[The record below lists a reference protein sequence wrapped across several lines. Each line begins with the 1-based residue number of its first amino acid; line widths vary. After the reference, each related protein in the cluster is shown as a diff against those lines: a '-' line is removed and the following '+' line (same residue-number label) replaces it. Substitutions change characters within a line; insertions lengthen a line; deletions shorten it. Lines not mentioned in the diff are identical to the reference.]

1 MRLGGEEDSKYSQ
14 ILGLEASLVQV
25 PLMDLKAEYV
35 ALKPQMIEA
44 IDEALSS
51 MQLVLGPNVQR
62 LEQQWAELVGVE
74 HAIGVGSG
82 TDALIIALKALGIG
96 PGDEVITVGWT
107 FIATIEAIILVGAQP
122 VVVDIE
128 PDYYCLNS
136 ELLEEAITTRTRAII
151 PVHVFGHPAD
161 MAAINS
167 IAEEHDLQV
176 IEDCAQAHLA
186 RYGGD
191 AVGSLGDCGI
201 FSFYMSKNLSGY
213 GEGGMITTSD
223 DKLAEQIRL
232 LRNHGYTSKY
242 EHEIIGYNSRLDE
255 IQAAILNVKLQ
266 RLEWGNQRRRELAA
280 IYDEALADLPIT
292 TPAVAPQAE
301 HVYHLY
307 TIRTPDRESLAA
319 HLQDHDISFATHYR
333 TPAYLQPA
341 CRRYGLHLA
350 ELPVTEQAAD
360 EVLQLPIHPYL
371 SEEQIE
377 YVAETVRGFFA

>member
-1 MRLGGEEDSKYSQ
+1 MR
-14 ILGLEASLVQV
+14 V
-25 PLMDLKAEYV
+25 PLIDLKAEYATLRPEMTQV
-35 ALKPQMIEA
+35 

-51 MQLVLGPNVQR
+51 MQLFLGPNVQR

-96 PGDEVITVGWT
+96 SGDEVITVGWT
-107 FIATIEAIILVGAQP
+107 FIATIEAIILVGARP
-122 VVVDIE
+122 VLVDIE
-128 PDYYCLNS
+128 SDYYCLNP
-136 ELLEEAITTRTRAII
+136 ELLEQAITPRTRAII
-151 PVHVFGHPAD
+151 PVHVYGRPAD

-167 IAEEHDLQV
+167 VAEEHNLKV

-186 RYGGD
+186 RYRGE

-223 DKLAEQIRL
+223 DKLAKQIRL

-266 RLEWGNQRRRELAA
+266 KLEWGNQRRRELAA
-280 IYDEALADLPIT
+280 IYDEALADLPVT

-307 TIRTPDRESLAA
+307 TIRTPQRDALAA
-319 HLQDHDISFATHYR
+319 YLEEHDIGFAAHYR
-333 TPAYLQPA
+333 SPVHLQPA
-341 CRRYGLHLA
+341 CRPYGLHLA

-360 EVLQLPIHPYL
+360 EVLQLPIYPYL
-371 SEEQIE
+371 SDEQIE
-377 YVAETVRGFFA
+377 YVAETVRGFFT

>member
-1 MRLGGEEDSKYSQ
+1 
-14 ILGLEASLVQV
+14 LVQV
-25 PLMDLKAEYV
+25 PLMDLKSEYA

-44 IDEALSS
+44 IDDALSS
-51 MQLVLGPNVQR
+51 MQLVLGPNVQQ
-62 LEQQWAELVGVE
+62 LEQRWAELVGVE
-74 HAIGVGSG
+74 YAIGVGSG

-128 PDYYCLNS
+128 PDYYCLNP
-136 ELLEEAITTRTRAII
+136 ELLKEAITTRTRAII
-151 PVHVFGHPAD
+151 PVHVYGHPAD
-161 MAAINS
+161 MTAINAV
-167 IAEEHDLQV
+167 AEGHNLKV
-176 IEDCAQAHLA
+176 IEDCAQAHMA
-186 RYGGD
+186 RYGGE

-213 GEGGMITTSD
+213 GEGGIITTD
-223 DKLAEQIRL
+223 DNELASQIRL

-242 EHEIIGYNSRLDE
+242 EHEVIGYNSRLDE
-255 IQAAILNVKLQ
+255 IQAAILNVKL
-266 RLEWGNQRRRELAA
+266 RKLEWGNQRRRELAA
-280 IYDEALADLPIT
+280 IYDEMLADLPLII
-292 TPAVAPQAE
+292 PPVAPQVE

-307 TIRTPDRESLAA
+307 TIRTPQRDALAA
-319 HLQDHDISFATHYR
+319 YLEEHDIGFATHYR
-333 TPAYLQPA
+333 SPAHLQPA
-341 CRRYGLHLA
+341 CRPYGLHIA

>member
-1 MRLGGEEDSKYSQ
+1 M
-14 ILGLEASLVQV
+14 QV
-25 PLMDLKAEYV
+25 PLMDLKAEYA
-35 ALKPQMIEA
+35 ALKPQISKVL
-44 IDEALSS
+44 DEALDS
-51 MQLVLGPNVQR
+51 MQLFLGPNVQQ
-62 LEQQWAELVGVE
+62 LERQWAELLGVE

-82 TDALIIALKALGIG
+82 TDALIIALKAMGIG
-96 PGDEVITVGWT
+96 SGDEVITVGWT
-107 FIATIEAIILVGAQP
+107 FIATIEAIVLVGAQP
-122 VVVDIE
+122 VIVDIE
-128 PDYYCLNS
+128 PDYYCLNP
-136 ELLEEAITTRTRAII
+136 ELLEQAITADTRAVI

-167 IAEEHDLQV
+167 VAAKHNLQV

-186 RYGGD
+186 RYGKEV
-191 AVGSLGDCGI
+191 VGSLGDCGI
-201 FSFYMSKNLSGY
+201 FSFYMSKNLGGY

-223 DKLAEQIRL
+223 DELAEQIRL

-255 IQAAILNVKLQ
+255 IQAAILNVKLEK
-266 RLEWGNQRRRELAA
+266 LEWGNQRRRELAA
-280 IYDEALADLPIT
+280 IYGEALTDLPVT

-307 TIRTPDRESLAA
+307 TIRTPDREALAA
-319 HLQDHDISFATHYR
+319 HLEQNDISFATHYR
-333 TPAYLQPA
+333 LPAHRQPA
-341 CRRYGLHLA
+341 CRPYGLHLA

-371 SEEQIE
+371 SEAQIE

>member
-1 MRLGGEEDSKYSQ
+1 MQIPIFDLKRQYQQYRERALAVVQEVFDSQSFRLGPHVE
-14 ILGLEASLVQV
+14 
-25 PLMDLKAEYV
+25 
-35 ALKPQMIEA
+35 
-44 IDEALSS
+44 
-51 MQLVLGPNVQR
+51 R
-62 LEQQWAELVGVE
+62 LEGRITQYCRAG
-74 HAIGVGSG
+74 HGIGVSSG
-82 TDALIIALKALGIG
+82 TDALIIALKAVGIG
-96 PGDEVITVGWT
+96 PGDEVVTVGWT

-128 PDYYCLNS
+128 PDYYCLNP

-151 PVHVFGHPAD
+151 PVHVYGHPAD
-161 MAAINS
+161 VAPINAI
-167 IAEEHDLQV
+167 AKEHKLTV

-186 RYGGD
+186 RYGGK

-213 GEGGMITTSD
+213 GEGGMVTTSD

-255 IQAAILNVKLQ
+255 IQAAILNVKLEK
-266 RLEWGNQRRRELAA
+266 LEWGTQRRRELAA
-280 IYDEALADLPIT
+280 IYDEALADLALT
-292 TPAVAPQAE
+292 TPPVPLQAE

-307 TIRTPDRESLAA
+307 TVRSADRESLAA
-319 HLQDHDISFATHYR
+319 HLQNHDIAFATHYR
-333 TPAYLQPA
+333 SPAHLQPA
-341 CRRYGLHLA
+341 CRPYGLHLA
-350 ELPVTEQAAD
+350 ELPVTERAAD

-377 YVAETVRGFFA
+377 YVAETVRCFFA

>member
-1 MRLGGEEDSKYSQ
+1 M
-14 ILGLEASLVQV
+14 QV
-25 PLMDLKAEYV
+25 PLMDLKAEYA
-35 ALKPQMIEA
+35 ALKPQITQA

-62 LEQQWAELVGVE
+62 LEQQWSELVGVE

-82 TDALIIALKALGIG
+82 TDALVIALKAMGIG
-96 PGDEVITVGWT
+96 AGDEVVTVGWT

-122 VVVDIE
+122 VLVDIE
-128 PDYYCLNS
+128 PEHYCLDP
-136 ELLEEAITTRTRAII
+136 ELLKQAITPRTRAIM
-151 PVHVFGHPAD
+151 PVHVYGHPAD
-161 MAAINS
+161 MAAINGV
-167 IAEEHDLQV
+167 ADEHNLKV

-186 RYGGD
+186 RYGGEV
-191 AVGSLGDCGI
+191 VGSLGDCGI

-213 GEGGMITTSD
+213 GEGGIITTSD

-255 IQAAILNVKLQ
+255 IQAAILNVKLE
-266 RLEWGNQRRRELAA
+266 RLEWGNHWRRELAA
-280 IYDEALADLPIT
+280 IYDEALADLPVT
-292 TPAVAPQAE
+292 TPAVAPPAE

-307 TIRTPDRESLAA
+307 TIRSADRESLAA
-319 HLQDHDISFATHYR
+319 HLHDHDIGFATHYR
-333 TPAYLQPA
+333 SPAHLQPA
-341 CRRYGLHLA
+341 CRSYGLHIA

>member
-1 MRLGGEEDSKYSQ
+1 
-14 ILGLEASLVQV
+14 LVQV
-25 PLMDLKAEYV
+25 PLMDLKAEYA
-35 ALKPQMIEA
+35 ALRSQMTQA

-62 LEQQWAELVGVE
+62 LEDSWAELVGVE

-82 TDALIIALKALGIG
+82 TDALIIALKAMGIG
-96 PGDEVITVGWT
+96 AGDEVITVGWT

-122 VVVDIE
+122 VMVDIK
-128 PDYYCLNS
+128 PDDYCLS
-136 ELLEEAITTRTRAII
+136 PELLEQAITPRTRAII

-167 IAEEHDLQV
+167 IAEENNLQV

-186 RYGGD
+186 RYGGEV
-191 AVGSLGDCGI
+191 VGSLGDCGI

-213 GEGGMITTSD
+213 GEGGIITTSD

-266 RLEWGNQRRRELAA
+266 KLEWGNQQRRELAA
-280 IYDEALADLPIT
+280 IYDEALAGLPVT
-292 TPAVAPQAE
+292 LPTVAPEAE

-307 TIRTPDRESLAA
+307 TIRSADRDSLAA
-319 HLQDHDISFATHYR
+319 HLEQNDIGFATHYR
-333 TPAYLQPA
+333 SPAHLQPA
-341 CRRYGLHLA
+341 CRPYGLHLA
-350 ELPVTEQAAD
+350 ELPVTEQVAD

-371 SEEQIE
+371 SEKQIE
-377 YVAETVRGFFA
+377 YVAETVREFFG

>member
-1 MRLGGEEDSKYSQ
+1 
-14 ILGLEASLVQV
+14 LVQV

-35 ALKPQMIEA
+35 ALKPQMTEA

-51 MQLVLGPNVQR
+51 MQLVLGPNVQQ

-96 PGDEVITVGWT
+96 SDDEVVTVGWT

-122 VVVDIE
+122 VLVDIE
-128 PDYYCLNS
+128 PEHYCLDP
-136 ELLEEAITTRTRAII
+136 ELLEQAITPRTRAII
-151 PVHVFGHPAD
+151 PVHVYGHPAD

-167 IAEEHDLQV
+167 IAEEHNLQV

-186 RYGGD
+186 RYGGE

-201 FSFYMSKNLSGY
+201 FSFYISKNLSGY
-213 GEGGMITTSD
+213 GEGGMVTTSD
-223 DKLAEQIRL
+223 DKLAEQIQL

-266 RLEWGNQRRRELAA
+266 RLEWGNQRRQELAA
-280 IYDEALADLPIT
+280 IYDEALADLPVT
-292 TPAVAPQAE
+292 TPTVALPAE

-307 TIRTPDRESLAA
+307 TIRTPERESLAA
-319 HLQDHDISFATHYR
+319 HLEQNNIGFATHYR
-333 TPAYLQPA
+333 VPAHLQPA
-341 CRRYGLHLA
+341 CRPYGLHLA
-350 ELPVTEQAAD
+350 ELPVTEQAAN

-377 YVAETVRGFFA
+377 YVAETVRSFFG

>member
-1 MRLGGEEDSKYSQ
+1 M
-14 ILGLEASLVQV
+14 VHV
-25 PLMDLKAEYV
+25 PLMDLKAEYA

-62 LEQQWAELVGVE
+62 LENSWAEMVGVE

-82 TDALIIALKALGIG
+82 TDALIIALKALDIG
-96 PGDEVITVGWT
+96 PDDEVITIGWT
-107 FIATIEAIILVGAQP
+107 FIATIEAIILVGARP
-122 VVVDIE
+122 VLVDIK
-128 PDYYCLNS
+128 PDDYCLDP
-136 ELLEEAITTRTRAII
+136 ELLEEAITPCTRALI
-151 PVHVFGHPAD
+151 PVHVYGHPAD

-167 IAEEHDLQV
+167 VAERYSLHV

-186 RYGGD
+186 RYEGE
-191 AVGSLGDCGI
+191 AVGGLGDCGI

-213 GEGGMITTSD
+213 GEGGMVTTSD

-242 EHEIIGYNSRLDE
+242 EHKIIGYNSRLDE
-255 IQAAILNVKLQ
+255 IQAAILNVKLGK
-266 RLEWGNQRRRELAA
+266 LEWGNQRRRELAA
-280 IYDEALADLPIT
+280 IYDEALADLPVA
-292 TPAVAPQAE
+292 TPTVAPPAE

-307 TIRTPDRESLAA
+307 TIRSADRESLVA
-319 HLQDHDISFATHYR
+319 HLEQNDIGFATHYR
-333 TPAYLQPA
+333 SPAHLQPA
-341 CRRYGLHLA
+341 CRPYGLHLA

-377 YVAETVRGFFA
+377 YAAETVRGFFG

>member
-1 MRLGGEEDSKYSQ
+1 
-14 ILGLEASLVQV
+14 VHV
-25 PLMDLKAEYV
+25 PLMDLKAEYS
-35 ALKPQMIEA
+35 ALKPQITEA
-44 IDEALSS
+44 IDEAISS
-51 MQLVLGPNVQR
+51 MQLFLGPNVQR
-62 LEQQWAELVGVE
+62 LERQWAELVGVKD
-74 HAIGVGSG
+74 AIGVGSG

-96 PGDEVITVGWT
+96 SGDEVITVGWT
-107 FIATIEAIILVGAQP
+107 FIATIEAIVLVGAQP
-122 VVVDIE
+122 VLVDIE
-128 PDYYCLNS
+128 SDHYCLNP
-136 ELLEEAITTRTRAII
+136 ELLERAITPRTRAII
-151 PVHVFGHPAD
+151 PVHVYGHPAD
-161 MAAINS
+161 MATINS
-167 IAEEHDLQV
+167 VAGEHNLKV

-186 RYGGD
+186 RYGGE

-213 GEGGMITTSD
+213 GEGGIITTSD

-255 IQAAILNVKLQ
+255 VQAAILNVKIEKLQ
-266 RLEWGNQRRRELAA
+266 WGNQRRRELAA

-307 TIRTPDRESLAA
+307 TIRTPERQSLAA
-319 HLQDHDISFATHYR
+319 HLEQNDIGFATHYR
-333 TPAYLQPA
+333 TPAHLQPA
-341 CRRYGLHLA
+341 CRPYGLHLA
-350 ELPVTEQAAD
+350 ELPVTLQAAN

>member
-1 MRLGGEEDSKYSQ
+1 
-14 ILGLEASLVQV
+14 LVQV
-25 PLMDLKAEYV
+25 PLMDLKSEYA

-44 IDEALSS
+44 IDNALSS
-51 MQLVLGPNVQR
+51 MQLVLGPNVQQ
-62 LEQQWAELVGVE
+62 LEQRWAELVGVE
-74 HAIGVGSG
+74 YAIGVGSG

-128 PDYYCLNS
+128 PDYYCLNP
-136 ELLEEAITTRTRAII
+136 ELLKEAITTRTRAII
-151 PVHVFGHPAD
+151 PVHVYGHPAD
-161 MAAINS
+161 MTAINA
-167 IAEEHDLQV
+167 IAREHNLKV
-176 IEDCAQAHLA
+176 IEDCAQAHMA
-186 RYGGD
+186 RYGGE

-213 GEGGMITTSD
+213 GEGGIITTD
-223 DKLAEQIRL
+223 DNELASQIRL

-242 EHEIIGYNSRLDE
+242 EHEVIGYNSRLDE
-255 IQAAILNVKLQ
+255 IQAAILNVKL
-266 RLEWGNQRRRELAA
+266 RKLEWGNQRRRELAA
-280 IYDEALADLPIT
+280 IYDEMLADLPLII
-292 TPAVAPQAE
+292 PPVAPQVE

-307 TIRTPDRESLAA
+307 TIRTPQRDALAA
-319 HLQDHDISFATHYR
+319 YLEEHDIGFATHYR
-333 TPAYLQPA
+333 SPAHLQPA
-341 CRRYGLHLA
+341 CRPYGLYRA

-377 YVAETVRGFFA
+377 YVAETVRGFFG